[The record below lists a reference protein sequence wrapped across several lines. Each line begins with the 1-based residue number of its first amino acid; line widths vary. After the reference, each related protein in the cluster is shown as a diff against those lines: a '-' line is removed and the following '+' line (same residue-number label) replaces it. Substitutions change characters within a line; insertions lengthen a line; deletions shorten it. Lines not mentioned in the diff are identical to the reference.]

1 MPRPFIDGVSDL
13 GPLPSG
19 AAFNEAAEA
28 ANDFGGRCC
37 MNIEHGVVAVDV
49 IHFVISDKI
58 WDRCLVAPLSMRR
71 RRRPMILEVGVNKLL
86 LFVYFCWRVAG
97 GL

>member
-1 MPRPFIDGVSDL
+1 M

-37 MNIEHGVVAVDV
+37 MNIELGVVAVDV
-49 IHFVISDKI
+49 IHFVMY
-58 WDRCLVAPLSMRR
+58 C
-71 RRRPMILEVGVNKLL
+71 E
-86 LFVYFCWRVAG
+86 
-97 GL
+97 